1 MGLDLTYTERKSAN
15 PWKAI
20 LKSPFTRLSNVQ
32 GRMIAVA
39 EEHTALTVAH
49 EQLKIATEKL
59 HLDRGIHEILKHPKR
74 SIQVSVTI
82 KMDDCSIGVFDGCRV
97 QHWDVMGPF
106 KGGLRYHPKV
116 TLDEVTALS
125 MWMTWKCAIVGL
137 PYGGAKGGITCD
149 PKKLSIGEQERLT
162 RRYVS
167 LIADYLGPHRD
178 VPAPDVY
185 TNAQTM
191 AWIMDTYSQLKGY
204 RIPESVT
211 GKPLEIG
218 GSEGRVCAT
227 SHGVSLC
234 IQEAT
239 EKLGLK
245 LKGAAVA
252 VQGYGNVGYN
262 AASILHSMGCKVVA
276 VSDSCGGIYCPEG
289 LNPYNVRVH
298 KNKTGTVQGYED
310 VTNITNAE
318 LLTSKCDILV
328 PAALENQ
335 ITKKNAGKVIAR
347 IVAEGA
353 NGPTTPEADK
363 ILYEKDVC
371 LIPDILANSGGV
383 TVSYFEWVQ
392 NLTREHWA
400 LEEVNE
406 KLKTKM
412 TKAFADVYK
421 LSRKE
426 EGDMRTAALMLGVGR
441 VAHALK
447 TLGLWP

>member
-1 MGLDLTYTERKSAN
+1 LPRPAL
-15 PWKAI
+15 
-20 LKSPFTRLSNVQ
+20 
-32 GRMIAVA
+32 GR
-39 EEHTALTVAH
+39 
-49 EQLKIATEKL
+49 
-59 HLDRGIHEILKHPKR
+59 D
-74 SIQVSVTI
+74 
-82 KMDDCSIGVFDGCRV
+82 
-97 QHWDVMGPF
+97 GPF
-106 KGGLRYHPKV
+106 KGGLRYHPNV

-137 PYGGAKGGITCD
+137 PYGGAKGGIACD

-227 SHGVSLC
+227 SQGVSLC
-234 IQEAT
+234 IREAA
-239 EKLGLK
+239 EKLGMK
-245 LKGAAVA
+245 LKGVAVA

-298 KNKTGTVQGYED
+298 KNKTGTVQGYEG

-328 PAALENQ
+328 PAALETQ
-335 ITKKNAGKVIAR
+335 ITKKNADKVKAR

-400 LEEVNE
+400 LDEVNK
-406 KLKTKM
+406 KLEAKITE
-412 TKAFADVYK
+412 AFADVYK
-421 LSRKE
+421 LSGKE
-426 EGDMRTAALMLGVGR
+426 ESDMRTAALMLGVGR

>member
-1 MGLDLTYTERKSAN
+1 M
-15 PWKAI
+15 
-20 LKSPFTRLSNVQ
+20 
-32 GRMIAVA
+32 A

>member
-1 MGLDLTYTERKSAN
+1 
-15 PWKAI
+15 
-20 LKSPFTRLSNVQ
+20 
-32 GRMIAVA
+32 MISVV

-49 EQLKIATEKL
+49 EQLKLAAEKL
-59 HLDRGIHEILKHPKR
+59 HLDKGIHEILKRPKR
-74 SIQVSVTI
+74 SIIVSVTI
-82 KMDDCSIGVFDGCRV
+82 KMDDCSIGVFEGCRV
-97 QHWDVMGPF
+97 QHWDVLGPF
-106 KGGLRYHPKV
+106 KGGLRYHPNV
-116 TLDEVTALS
+116 TLDEVTALA
-125 MWMTWKCAIVGL
+125 MWMTWKCAVVGL
-137 PYGGAKGGITCD
+137 PYGGAKGGIACD

-204 RIPESVT
+204 SIPESVT
-211 GKPLEIG
+211 GKPVEIR
-218 GSEGRVCAT
+218 GSAGRGCAT
-227 SHGVSLC
+227 SLRVTLC
-234 IQEAT
+234 VRKAAEN
-239 EKLGLK
+239 LGMK
-245 LKGAAVA
+245 LKGATVA

-262 AASILHSMGCKVVA
+262 AASILHSLGCKIVA
-276 VSDSCGGIYCPEG
+276 VSDSAGGIYFEEG

-298 KNKTGTVQGYED
+298 KNKTGSVSNYEGCP
-310 VTNITNAE
+310 NITNNE
-318 LLTSKCDILV
+318 LLQSKCDILV

-335 ITKKNAGKVIAR
+335 ITKANAGKIKAR

-353 NGPTTPEADK
+353 NGPTTPEADR
-363 ILYEKDVC
+363 ILYERDVC

-392 NLTREHWA
+392 NLTREHWT

-406 KLKTKM
+406 KLETKM
-412 TKAFADVYK
+412 TKAFTDVQK
-421 LSRKE
+421 LSKKE
-426 EGDMRTAALMLGVGR
+426 ESDMRTAALMLGVGR

>member
-1 MGLDLTYTERKSAN
+1 
-15 PWKAI
+15 
-20 LKSPFTRLSNVQ
+20 
-32 GRMIAVA
+32 MIAVA

-227 SHGVSLC
+227 SQGVSLC
-234 IQEAT
+234 IREAT

-262 AASILHSMGCKVVA
+262 AASILHSMGCKVVG

-298 KNKTGTVQGYED
+298 KNKTGTVQGYEG

-335 ITKKNAGKVIAR
+335 ITKKNAGKVKAR

-400 LEEVNE
+400 LDEVNE

>member
-1 MGLDLTYTERKSAN
+1 MGKYPRKDEFS
-15 PWKAI
+15 
-20 LKSPFTRLSNVQ
+20 LSQ
-32 GRMIAVA
+32 
-39 EEHTALTVAH
+39 EQTALTVAL
-49 EQLKIATEKL
+49 EQLKIASEKL
-59 HLDRGIHEILKHPKR
+59 RLDKGIYEILKHPKR
-74 SIQVSVTI
+74 SIMVSVTI
-82 KMDDCSIGVFDGCRV
+82 KMDDRSIGVFDGCRV
-97 QHWDVMGPF
+97 QHWDVLGPF
-106 KGGLRYHPKV
+106 KGGIRYHPNV
-116 TLDEVTALS
+116 TLDEVTALA
-125 MWMTWKCAIVGL
+125 MWMTWKCAVAGL
-137 PYGGAKGGITCD
+137 PYGGAKGGIACD
-149 PKKLSIGEQERLT
+149 TKKLSVAEQERLT

-204 RIPESVT
+204 SIPESVT
-211 GKPLEIG
+211 GKPIEIG

-227 SHGVSLC
+227 SQGVALC
-234 IQEAT
+234 IREAAA
-239 EKLGLK
+239 KIGLH
-245 LKGAAVA
+245 LRGATVA
-252 VQGYGNVGYN
+252 VQGYGSVGYN
-262 AASILHSMGCKVVA
+262 AASILHAMGCKIVA
-276 VSDSCGGIYCPEG
+276 VSDSAGGICCPEG
-289 LNPYNVRVH
+289 LNPYRVRAH
-298 KNKTGTVQGYED
+298 KNKTGTVQGYEGSE
-310 VTNITNAE
+310 NITNAE
-318 LLTSKCDILV
+318 LLTSECEVLV

-335 ITKKNAGKVIAR
+335 ISKGNADRIRAK

-363 ILYEKDVC
+363 ILFEKDVC

-400 LEEVNE
+400 LEEVNQ
-406 KLKTKM
+406 KLEVKM

-421 LSRKE
+421 LAKKE
-426 EGDMRTAALMLGVGR
+426 GSEMRTSALMLGVGR